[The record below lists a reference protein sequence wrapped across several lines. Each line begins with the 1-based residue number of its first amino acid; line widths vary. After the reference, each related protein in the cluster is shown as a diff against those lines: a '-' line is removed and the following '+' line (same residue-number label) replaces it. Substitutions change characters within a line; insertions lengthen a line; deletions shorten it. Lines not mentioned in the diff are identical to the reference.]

1 MLKNKKLGEIVRF
14 VLTGGICFLVEFI
27 LLVLLRDMAGF
38 PTLLANAIGFT
49 VSVIVN
55 YFLCLLWVF
64 QGASKGG
71 SGRQAAFFLTS
82 VIGLGLNE
90 LIMFL
95 LGIFLGEDG
104 LLFTFAGRNVSMYM
118 LNKVIATLVVMI
130 WNYYSK
136 RAVLMKTMRPVAENT
151 HKEQ

>member
-95 LGIFLGEDG
+95 LGIFLGEKYHSFSVDHPH
-104 LLFTFAGRNVSMYM
+104 TRGRIGYPLSGQELYEHI
-118 LNKVIATLVVMI
+118 KVF
-130 WNYYSK
+130 YPYPS
-136 RAVLMKTMRPVAENT
+136 
-151 HKEQ
+151 